1 MKKFYLQMYRHTLS
15 LSTGE
20 EEAWVDID
28 SLGIHPDMA
37 QLLAE
42 LGIVEIYLGRVP
54 ARQAERLRKFLRLRR
69 NLGVNMPGAAIILE
83 LLDRIENLQDQI
95 EQLKRRP

>member
-1 MKKFYLQMYRHTLS
+1 MPNFFLQIYRHT

-20 EEAWVDID
+20 EEAWVDIG

-42 LGIVEIYLGRVP
+42 LGIVEIRLGRVP
-54 ARQAERLRKFLRLRR
+54 VRQVERVRKFLRLRR
-69 NLGVNMPGAAIILE
+69 NLGVNMSGAAIILE
-83 LLDRIENLQDQI
+83 LLDRIEKLQDEI
-95 EQLKRRP
+95 ERLKRR